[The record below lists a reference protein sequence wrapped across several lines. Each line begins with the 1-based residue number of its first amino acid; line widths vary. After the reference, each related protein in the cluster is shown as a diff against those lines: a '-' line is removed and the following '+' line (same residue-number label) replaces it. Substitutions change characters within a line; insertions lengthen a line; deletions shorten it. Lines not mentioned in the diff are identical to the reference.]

1 MDEPTRPSVERLS
14 QSVEADAEDA
24 AAYLRAF
31 ETASA
36 ADRKAALR
44 ELRQVASERPAAL
57 AKLSAELVG
66 FLTDDERAVRLT
78 AAKLFVT
85 VADHD
90 PAAVTDCVDALGE
103 RLADEG
109 EFYYVRARAAEAL
122 GYVALEHPGAVATP
136 TRLAELRIGLSF
148 DEPEVREKLAKA
160 LASVAMGDP
169 GRLRHHVS
177 NLADH
182 LDDGTDT
189 VRYHLCTA
197 LAVIGCASPSAL
209 ADASVSLAARLRDE
223 NPYVRARTAEAIG
236 LLARAESADVDVA
249 PAEVPSVDDP
259 EPFVAERLQFAR
271 DALAGEGSPPDGVGT
286 VDAIRRT
293 TAEVEDAV
301 DAPGAAHTCPNCGL
315 SLSEA
320 GPPTCPRC
328 GVPR

>member
-14 QSVEADAEDA
+14 RSVEADAEGA
-24 AAYLRAF
+24 AACLRAF
-31 ETASA
+31 ETAPA

-44 ELRQVASERPAAL
+44 ALRQVASERPAAL
-57 AKLSAELVG
+57 ARLSPELVG

-122 GYVALEHPGAVATP
+122 GYVALEHPAAVATP
-136 TRLAELRIGLSF
+136 ERLAELRIGLSF

-182 LDDGTDT
+182 LDDGNDT

-209 ADASVSLAARLRDE
+209 ADASAALAARLGDE
-223 NPYVRARTAEAIG
+223 NPYVRARAAEAFG
-236 LLARAESADVDVA
+236 LLVRAESTDVDA

-286 VDAIRRT
+286 VDALRRT

-301 DAPGAAHTCPNCGL
+301 DAPEAAHTCPNCGL
-315 SLSEA
+315 SLSES